1 MMTGRRIIVTGVG
14 GAPGFD
20 LARALIRL
28 GHQVTAADANPLSP
42 GLHLP
47 EALPAFLP
55 AAASPGFDEQ
65 LLMLCRE
72 RTAEAVISCVEAEL
86 PRLLALRST
95 LAASGIRVWLPSAAT
110 VEACGDK
117 ARFAAVLAEHAIPTP
132 RTWLPEQID
141 TIPDGLPLVVK
152 PRRGHGSQG
161 IIYCTSRNEAKILC
175 RLTPDPLVQERIE
188 GGEFTADCLVD
199 HNARASVVVRRRLL
213 VKGGLSMVSET
224 VHDPEI
230 TGLVKAA
237 LIAVGAEGVCCV
249 QGFTRAGEEPR
260 VLLTEA
266 NARIAGGF
274 PLTEAAGADLV
285 GQLIAGLFEES
296 IDHARLSYK
305 PGVRLTK
312 YIETLRIGGNR

>member
-20 LARALIRL
+20 LARALLRL
-28 GHQVTAADANPLSP
+28 GQRVTAADANPLSA

-47 EALPAFLP
+47 EALPVVLP
-55 AAASPGFDEQ
+55 AADSPAFDDQ
-65 LLMLCRE
+65 LLTLCRE
-72 RTAEAVISCVEAEL
+72 RSAEAVISCVEAEL
-86 PRLLALRST
+86 PRLLALRSA
-95 LAASGIRVWLPSAAT
+95 LAASGVRVWLPPAAA

-117 ARFAAVLAEHAIPTP
+117 ARFAAVLAQHAIPTP

-141 TIPDGLPLVVK
+141 TIPEGLPLVVK
-152 PRRGHGSQG
+152 PRHEHGSQG
-161 IIYCTSRNEAKILC
+161 ITYCTSRNEAKILC
-175 RLTPDPLVQERIE
+175 RLTADPLVQERID
-188 GGEFTADCLVD
+188 GDEFTADCLVD

-237 LIAVGAEGVCCV
+237 LTAVGAEGVCCM

-274 PLTEAAGADLV
+274 PLAEAAGADLV
-285 GQLIAGLFEES
+285 AQLIAGLFEQPV
-296 IDHARLSYK
+296 DHARLHYK
-305 PGVRLTK
+305 PGVRLTR
-312 YIETLRIGGNR
+312 YVETLRIGGNR